1 MRYYFTK
8 EMAEETADIYRMNK
22 LLEIEHSN
30 WERQLK
36 QAVSS
41 FLYFVVLSFERPSHS
56 LNFSVHHLC
65 SLFLVQGFKD
75 SSISIFEASCILHK
89 YEEQTGL
96 TVTREELDSGAL
108 KTKLAPSDYDTTC
121 LVSFLTH
128 SHLYRPTKR

>member
-1 MRYYFTK
+1 
-8 EMAEETADIYRMNK
+8 MAEETADIYRMNK
-22 LLEIEHSN
+22 LLEIEHSD

-36 QAVSS
+36 QAVS
-41 FLYFVVLSFERPSHS
+41 FPLFFFNS
-56 LNFSVHHLC
+56 LPAIQIHSVHHLW

-89 YEEQTGL
+89 YEERTGL

-128 SHLYRPTKR
+128 SYLYRPTKR

>member
-1 MRYYFTK
+1 
-8 EMAEETADIYRMNK
+8 MAEETADIYRMNK

-36 QAVSS
+36 QAVS
-41 FLYFVVLSFERPSHS
+41 FPFFNS
-56 LNFSVHHLC
+56 LPAIQIHSVHHLW

-89 YEEQTGL
+89 YEERTGL

-128 SHLYRPTKR
+128 SYLYRPTKR

>member
-1 MRYYFTK
+1 
-8 EMAEETADIYRMNK
+8 MAEETADIYRMNK
-22 LLEIEHSN
+22 LLEIEHSD

-41 FLYFVVLSFERPSHS
+41 PFFFLFFFFFFFNS
-56 LNFSVHHLC
+56 LPAIQIHSVHHLW

-89 YEEQTGL
+89 YEERTGL

-108 KTKLAPSDYDTTC
+108 KAKLAPSDYDTTC

-128 SHLYRPTKR
+128 SYLYRPTQR